1 MDELLGFPE
10 DLVAMQLGALLLS
23 RMVLLDSTAQEI
35 LLHHVLSPKHG
46 MFV

>member
-23 RMVLLDSTAQEI
+23 RMVLLDSTAQEM
-35 LLHHVLSPKHG
+35 LLQRVLSPKQG
-46 MFV
+46 MFL